1 VTTAAAIIIGDEI
14 LSGKVRDANA
24 APLIDLC
31 AEMGIDLQRISYISD
46 QEEDIIAEVR
56 HCSGKYDAVVTSGGV
71 GPTHDDRTV
80 NAIAQ
85 AFNVDVVLHPELE
98 KMIRAWWGDR
108 FTEAAL
114 RIGEVPEGSRLIYSN
129 DGLIPLVEFKN
140 VYIFPGI
147 PRLFKAKIVALRDVL
162 EGSPHYRSCL
172 YLSPDESAVADRLT
186 AVDAACPEV
195 KIGSYPRSEGEDH
208 RVWVTFESS
217 DPAELDAAVD
227 RMLEVLDEDEVVRI
241 ERNQS
246 S

>member
-1 VTTAAAIIIGDEI
+1 MTTAAAIIIGDEI

-162 EGSPHYRSCL
+162 VGSARYRSCL